1 MGNIILENC
10 KHKRRWTSFVY
21 VWENYILNFWLSYN
35 FTAFS
40 KVNGKVGDHGFCNQ
54 QQVKATFCIHCGSGF
69 SDSIAVLIVESEN
82 DPNGN
87 YHLQCVPP
95 QWMCFDSMTGTYNT
109 TSDTLEIGFIF
120 SHTIHGGRY
129 LMIIRERNC
138 NQENQH
144 ILLKPCCKFLKLYF
158 IGFSFQ
164 NVSNTF
170 LLFIYYSL

>member
-1 MGNIILENC
+1 MSP
-10 KHKRRWTSFVY
+10 WS
-21 VWENYILNFWLSYN
+21 
-35 FTAFS
+35 FS

-69 SDSIAVLIVESEN
+69 PDSIAVLIVESEN

-87 YHLQCVPP
+87 YQLQCVPP
-95 QWMCFDSMTGTYNT
+95 QWMCFGSMTGTYNT

-129 LMIIRERNC
+129 IMIIRERNG

-144 ILLKPCCKFLKLYF
+144 ILLKPCFSGFTTNASFYNESLITVSWQHSSLNYSNSSIRIKIEEGTEYGVCSKTGCFGCK
-158 IGFSFQ
+158 SM
-164 NVSNTF
+164 NTF
-170 LLFIYYSL
+170 